1 MPLKS
6 PLILA
11 FAAALTLGAV
21 AIAVAQDT
29 PTVVVDPAIAT
40 MSDEQ
45 LVDARQKAMEDNG
58 RTLRGAQQLSAESVA
73 AATKL
78 LQNFTNLPA
87 YFKEGTI
94 IGTSKALPLIWEN
107 WDDFK
112 ARFDANAASATR
124 MLAAAQANDAAAYG
138 AAFQEIAQS
147 CGGCHMTYRG
157 R

>member
-1 MPLKS
+1 MPMKS

-11 FAAALTLGAV
+11 FAAVLSLGAV
-21 AIAVAQDT
+21 AIAQDT

-40 MSDEQ
+40 MIDEQ

-58 RTLRGAQQLSAESVA
+58 RTLRGAQQLSADSVA
-73 AATKL
+73 AASLL

-87 YFKEGTI
+87 LFKEGTI
-94 IGTSKALPLIWEN
+94 IGTSKALPLIWDN
-107 WDDFK
+107 WEDFK
-112 ARFDANAASATR
+112 ARFDANAASSAR

-138 AAFQEIAQS
+138 AALQEIGQS
-147 CGGCHMTYRG
+147 CGGCHMMYRG